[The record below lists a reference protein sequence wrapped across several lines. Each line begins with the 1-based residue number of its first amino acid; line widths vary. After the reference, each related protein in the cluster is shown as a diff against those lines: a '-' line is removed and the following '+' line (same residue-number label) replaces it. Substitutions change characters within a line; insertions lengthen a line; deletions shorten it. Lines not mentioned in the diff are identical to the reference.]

1 MRTSDRCPGQTLGIH
16 IPRLL
21 RAVDQGVLAED
32 LAERFGV
39 SQRTL
44 SDIIAYH
51 RRKQPADKKAS

>member
-1 MRTSDRCPGQTLGIH
+1 MRTSDSCPGKTLGIH

-21 RAVDQGVLAED
+21 RAVEQGVLGED

-51 RRKQPADKKAS
+51 RRQRPDEKKAR